1 MTYKKQILAVAIAM
15 AASASLVA
23 QEAETEAKIQQA
35 EAQQTEQA
43 VAEENPSSFAIEEVY
58 VEGVKSAELNARQA
72 ERDKSVF
79 SSVITQDDSGNFADQ
94 NVAESLQR
102 LPGITLQ
109 SSEGEGKFINL
120 RGLGPGFVSVQM
132 NGSEM
137 ANSGGGPADSESRGF
152 SLDAL
157 PADVLQS
164 IEVLKSLTPDMDL
177 NSIGG
182 SVNVTTI
189 SALDRGENT
198 IKLRAQG
205 AFQEQSGETS
215 PKLTLQGTNIFADET
230 IGFSYS
236 LSYENRVT
244 EGYESRAHDSS
255 LPRYISV
262 AGVDE
267 TMLIPFEL
275 QNRQE
280 NAERE
285 RIAGIFDLEY
295 RPNDNSKYYARYSN
309 TVYTDEDV
317 AMREYYRWGQADDDE
332 VVYLDPATNTF
343 GSAGI
348 DLQHQYFMQESES
361 DTKVFALG
369 GENLFGNNYTLDYEL
384 THSNATQDTPD
395 SRRVQFRVRDI
406 TALGRTG
413 EDFLNGQIVHP
424 EQLATLAGLESLT
437 GGNVGANGYLV
448 GEQVQANMLYD
459 NLFMEQSSREDTI
472 DQVSLNL
479 RRDFDM
485 GPVNFVK
492 TGFKIKNRERNRDK
506 NRISVDPRD
515 KYFYGC
521 DGDEACEDAARSSL
535 GYYET
540 FIPDNDLFDHAFISE
555 AAAEQLIAATRK
567 IGDNYD
573 PEERELES
581 TRNDYDITEDTAAAY
596 VMGEFQVTETGALI
610 AGVRYEQTDFN
621 STGYLSIRND
631 REESADQLESFDIA
645 VPLDDTSNSYSGFFP
660 SLHYRDEL
668 RDDLLLRASLWTS
681 FSRPSFDEARAYAQ
695 VRDRVEF
702 CNFDP
707 AAGLE
712 PGKECSDQPADLQG
726 AIAEA
731 DYTDEYKAQNLTM
744 SSENIL
750 EIGNPKL
757 DPMTAT
763 NFDVSL
769 GWYANENLFI
779 QAAAFYKQIDD
790 FIVEVSGADLNLA
803 DLPYTLPVDQV
814 TMFNIPADL
823 QLNNAQTYLNGEGAD
838 VYGLEVTYNQ
848 YFTQGLLAN
857 FFIQSNFTLLHS
869 EADVGDSV
877 RADKIRL
884 PEQADVTVNTTL
896 GWENDDFSVRFITNY
911 RSEILKRIGSCTDTD
926 IAADAA
932 LGYSQNCNAWADVY
946 QDAGV
951 TYDIKATYNVND
963 SIKLYFDAV
972 NITDESNI
980 QYFDGNAASNGHMMF
995 LRETY
1000 GPTYQLGMNVQF

>member
-15 AASASLVA
+15 AASTSLMA
-23 QEAETEAKIQQA
+23 QEA
-35 EAQQTEQA
+35 TEQA
-43 VAEENPSSFAIEEVY
+43 GNTSEETSDYSIEEVY
-58 VEGVKSAELNARQA
+58 VEGVKSAELNARAA
-72 ERDKSVF
+72 ERDKNVF

-157 PADVLQS
+157 PADVLSS

-182 SVNVTTI
+182 SVNVTTV
-189 SALDRGENT
+189 SALDRGKDT
-198 IKLRAQG
+198 FKVRAQG
-205 AFQEQSGETS
+205 AFQDQSGETS

-255 LPRYISV
+255 LPRYMTLDGADSP
-262 AGVDE
+262 
-267 TMLIPFEL
+267 MLIPFEL

-295 RPNDNSKYYARYSN
+295 RPTDNSKYYARFSN
-309 TVYTDEDV
+309 TVYTDEDT
-317 AMREYYRWGQADDDE
+317 ALREYYRWGQADADE
-332 VVYLDPATNTF
+332 VVYLDAANNVF
-343 GSAGI
+343 GSGGI
-348 DLQHQYFMQESES
+348 DLQHQFFMQESES
-361 DTKVFALG
+361 DTKVFSLG
-369 GENLFGNNYTLDYEL
+369 GENLFGNNWTADYEV
-384 THSNATQDTPD
+384 TYSSATQDSPD
-395 SRRVQFRVRDI
+395 GRRVQFRSRDI
-406 TALGRTG
+406 TALGHTG
-413 EDFLNGQIVHP
+413 EDFLNGQIIHP
-424 EQLATLAGLESLT
+424 DQLGDLAGIE
-437 GGNVGANGYLV
+437 NVEGANGFGPSGYQY
-448 GEQVQANMLYD
+448 GEVVQPYMLYD
-459 NLFMEQSSREDTI
+459 NLFMEDSYRED
-472 DQVSLNL
+472 SLSQAMANL
-479 RRDFDM
+479 RKDFDM

-506 NRISVDPRD
+506 NRVSIIPND
-515 KYFYGC
+515 KRVAGC
-521 DGDEACEDAARSSL
+521 DGDQECLDNAGARL
-535 GYYET
+535 GDFET
-540 FIPDNDLFDHAFISE
+540 FMPDNPLFDHAFITQAE
-555 AAAEQLIAATRK
+555 AERLIAATRQ
-567 IGDNYD
+567 IADSYD
-573 PEERELES
+573 PEQRELES
-581 TRNDYDITEDTAAAY
+581 TRNDYEITEDTAAAY
-596 VMGEFQVTETGALI
+596 IMGEFQVTDTGALI

-631 REESADQLESFDIA
+631 RDESADQLESFDIA

-695 VRDRVEF
+695 VRDRVIF
-702 CNFDP
+702 CNYDP
-707 AAGLE
+707 AANLE
-712 PGKECSDQPADLQG
+712 AGKECNDRPAELQG
-726 AIAEA
+726 EIAEE
-731 DYTDEYKAQNLTM
+731 DFTDGYKAQNLEM
-744 SSENIL
+744 SADNVL

-757 DPMTAT
+757 DAMTAT
-763 NFDVSL
+763 NFDISL
-769 GWYANENLFI
+769 GWYASENLFI
-779 QAAAFYKQIDD
+779 QGAAFYKQIDD
-790 FIVEVSGADLNLA
+790 FIVEVAGADLKLA

-814 TMFNIPADL
+814 TMFNIPSNL
-823 QLNNAQTYLNGEGAD
+823 QLTNAQTYLNGKGAE
-838 VYGLEVTYNQ
+838 VYGLEMTYNQ
-848 YFTQGLLAN
+848 YFVEGLLKN

-869 EADVGDSV
+869 EADVGESV
-877 RADKIRL
+877 RAETIRL

-896 GWENDDFSVRFITNY
+896 GWENNDFSVRFITNY
-911 RSEILKRIGSCTDTD
+911 RSEILKRIGSCTEAD

-932 LGYSQNCNAWADVY
+932 LGYSQDCAAWSDVY

-951 TYDIKATYNVND
+951 TFDIKATYSVND
-963 SIKLYFDAV
+963 NVKLYLDAV
-972 NITDESNI
+972 NITDQSNI
-980 QYFDGNAASNGHMMF
+980 QYFEGNEYSSGHMMY
-995 LRETY
+995 LSETY
-1000 GPTYQLGMNVQF
+1000 GPTYQMGVNVQF

>member
-15 AASASLVA
+15 AASTNLMA
-23 QEAETEAKIQQA
+23 QEAQQQKAET
-35 EAQQTEQA
+35 T
-43 VAEENPSSFAIEEVY
+43 SDFSMEEVT
-58 VEGVKSAELNARQA
+58 VEGVRNAELNARQA
-72 ERDKSVF
+72 ERDKNIF

-182 SVNVTTI
+182 SVNVTTV

-198 IKLRAQG
+198 FKVRAQG
-205 AFQEQSGETS
+205 AYQDQSGEMS
-215 PKLTLQGTNIFADET
+215 PKLTLQGTNIFADEKL
-230 IGFSYS
+230 GFSYS
-236 LSYENRVT
+236 LSYENRVS

-255 LPRYISV
+255 LPRYITLDGADSP
-262 AGVDE
+262 
-267 TMLIPFEL
+267 MLIPFEL

-295 RPNDNSKYYARYSN
+295 RPDDNSKYYARYSN
-309 TVYTDEDV
+309 TVYTDKDT
-317 AMREYYRWGQADDDE
+317 ALREYYRWGQASDDE
-332 VVYLDPATNTF
+332 VVYYDAANNVF
-343 GSAGI
+343 GSGGI
-348 DLQHQYFMQESES
+348 DLQHQFFMQESES

-369 GENLFGNNYTLDYEL
+369 GENLFGDNWTLDYEL
-384 THSNATQDTPD
+384 THSSATQDSPD
-395 SRRVQFRVRDI
+395 SSRVQFRVRDI

-424 EQLATLAGLESLT
+424 SQLAELAGMESVPGS
-437 GGNVGANGYLV
+437 GGFGPSGYQY
-448 GEQVQANMLYD
+448 GESVQPFMLYD
-459 NLFMEQSSREDTI
+459 NLFMENSFREDTL
-472 DQVSLNL
+472 DQAMANL
-479 RRDFDM
+479 RKDFDI
-485 GPVNFVK
+485 GPVNYIK

-506 NRISVDPRD
+506 NRISVHPGD
-515 KYFYGC
+515 KKAAGC
-521 DGDEACEDAARSSL
+521 AGDQACIDAAGVRL
-535 GYYET
+535 GDVET
-540 FIPDNDLFDHAFISE
+540 FMPDNPLFDHAFITE
-555 AAAEQLIAATRK
+555 AEAKRLIEQTRI
-567 IGDNYD
+567 IGENYD
-573 PEERELES
+573 PEQRELDS
-581 TRNDYDITEDTAAAY
+581 TRNDYQLSEDTAAAY
-596 VMGEFQVTETGALI
+596 IMGEFQVTDTGTLI
-610 AGVRYEQTDFN
+610 AGVRYEKTDFN

-645 VPLDDTSNSYSGFFP
+645 VPLDDTSNSYDGFFP

-668 RDDLLLRASLWTS
+668 REDLLFRASLWTS

-695 VRDRVEF
+695 VVDRVIF
-702 CNFDP
+702 CNYDP
-707 AAGLE
+707 AANLAVE
-712 PGKECSDQPADLQG
+712 NQCSDQPADLQG
-726 AIAEA
+726 DIAEA
-731 DYTDEYKAQNLTM
+731 DYTDTYKQQHLTM
-744 SSENIL
+744 SPDNVVEL
-750 EIGNPKL
+750 GNPKL
-757 DPMTAT
+757 DAMRAT
-763 NFDVSL
+763 NFDISL
-769 GWYANENLFI
+769 GWYASDDLFI
-779 QAAAFYKQIDD
+779 QGAAFYKKIDD
-790 FIVEVSGADLNLA
+790 FIVNVAGADLNLA
-803 DLPYTLPVDQV
+803 ELPYTLPVDQV
-814 TMFNIPADL
+814 TMFQIPADL
-823 QLNNAQTYLNGEGAD
+823 QLANASTYLNGEGAD

-848 YFTQGLLAN
+848 YFTQGLLNN

-869 EADVGDSV
+869 EADAGASV
-877 RADKIRL
+877 RAEKIRL

-896 GWENDDFSVRFITNY
+896 GWENDFFSVRFITNY
-911 RSEILKRIGSCTDTD
+911 RSEILKRIGSCTEAD

-932 LGYSQNCNAWADVY
+932 LGYSQNCAAWSDVY

-951 TYDIKATYNVND
+951 TYDIKATYDVSDNV
-963 SIKLYFDAV
+963 KLYLDAV

-980 QYFDGNAASNGHMMF
+980 QYFEGNEFSSGHMMF

-1000 GPTYQLGMNVQF
+1000 GPTYQLGVNVQF

>member
-1 MTYKKQILAVAIAM
+1 MTYKKQILAVAVAM
-15 AASASLVA
+15 VASASLVA
-23 QEAETEAKIQQA
+23 QEAETD
-35 EAQQTEQA
+35 EAQTSAQQSEQRQQEQA
-43 VAEENPSSFAIEEVY
+43 ADFSLEEVY
-58 VEGVKSAELNARQA
+58 VEGVKSAELNARAA
-72 ERDKSVF
+72 ERNKDVF

-137 ANSGGGPADSESRGF
+137 ANSGGGPADGEGRGF

-189 SALDRGENT
+189 SALDRGEDT
-198 IKLRAQG
+198 LKLRAQG
-205 AFQEQSGETS
+205 SFQDQSGESS

-230 IGFSYS
+230 IGVSYS

-244 EGYESRAHDSS
+244 EGYESRAHSNT
-255 LPRYISV
+255 LPRYIEMDG
-262 AGVDE
+262 ADAP
-267 TMLIPFEL
+267 MLLPHEL

-285 RIAGIFDLEY
+285 RIAGIFDLDY
-295 RPNDNSKYYARYSN
+295 RPNENSKYYARFSN
-309 TVYTDEDV
+309 TVYTDEDT
-317 AMREYYRWGQADDDE
+317 ALREYYRWGQADDDE
-332 VVYLDPATNTF
+332 VLYYDGASNVF
-343 GSAGI
+343 GSTGV
-348 DLQHQYFMQESES
+348 DLQHQFFIQESES

-369 GENLFGNNYTLDYEL
+369 GENLFGDNWTLDYEL
-384 THSNATQDTPD
+384 THSNATQDSPD
-395 SRRVQFRVRDI
+395 GRRVQFRVRDI

-413 EDFLNGQIVHP
+413 EDYLNGQIVHP
-424 EQLATLAGLESLT
+424 DQLGDLAGLESVA
-437 GGNVGANGYLV
+437 GGNVGPNGYLV
-448 GEQVQANMLYD
+448 GEQVQSNMLYD
-459 NLFMEQSSREDTI
+459 NLFMEDSFREDNL
-472 DQVSLNL
+472 DQANLNL
-479 RRDFDM
+479 RKDFVM
-485 GPVNFVK
+485 GPLNYIK
-492 TGFKIKNRERNRDK
+492 TGVRIKNRERIRDK
-506 NRISVDPRD
+506 NRVSIDPRD

-521 DGDEACEDAARSSL
+521 DGDEVCEDSARSSL
-535 GYYET
+535 GNYET
-540 FIPDNDLFDHAFISE
+540 FMPNNPLFDHAFISQR
-555 AAAEQLIAATRK
+555 AANQLINETRK

-573 PEERELES
+573 PAEREIES
-581 TRNDYDITEDTAAAY
+581 TRNDYEIIEETAAAY
-596 VMGEFQVTETGALI
+596 IMGEFQVTDTGTLI
-610 AGVRYEQTDFN
+610 TGIRYEQTDFN

-645 VPLDDTSNSYSGFFP
+645 VPLDDTSNSYSDFFP
-660 SLHYRDEL
+660 SVHYRDEL

-695 VRDRVEF
+695 VRDRVLF
-702 CNFDP
+702 CNNDP

-712 PGKECSDQPADLQG
+712 GDDACSDKPGELQG
-726 AIAEA
+726 DIAEA
-731 DYTDEYKAQNLTM
+731 DYTDEYKSQNLEM
-744 SSENIL
+744 SPDNIL

-757 DPMTAT
+757 DAMNST
-763 NFDVSL
+763 NLDLSL
-769 GWYANENLFI
+769 GWYASENLFI
-779 QAAAFYKQIDD
+779 QGAAFYKSIDD
-790 FIVEVSGADLNLA
+790 FIVEVAGADLNLA

-814 TMFNIPADL
+814 DMFHIPANL
-823 QLNNAQTYLNGEGAD
+823 QLTNAQTYLNGDGAD
-838 VYGLEVTYNQ
+838 VYGLEFTYNQ
-848 YFTQGLLAN
+848 YFMEGMLKN

-869 EADVGDSV
+869 EADVGDTV
-877 RADKIRL
+877 RAETIRL

-896 GWENDDFSVRFITNY
+896 GWENNDFSLRFITNY
-911 RSEILKRIGSCTDTD
+911 RSEILKRIGSCTEAD

-932 LGYSQNCNAWADVY
+932 LGYSQNCAAWSDVY
-946 QDAGV
+946 QDAGA
-951 TYDIKATYNVND
+951 TYDIKATYNVNEN
-963 SIKLYFDAV
+963 IRVYFDAV

-980 QYFDGNAASNGHMMF
+980 QYFEGNADSNGHMMF

-1000 GPTYQLGMNVQF
+1000 GPSYQMGVNVQF

>member
-15 AASASLVA
+15 AASTSLMA
-23 QEAETEAKIQQA
+23 QEANQQA
-35 EAQQTEQA
+35 EEKK
-43 VAEENPSSFAIEEVY
+43 AEESSDFSIEEVY

-72 ERDKSVF
+72 ERNKDVF

-137 ANSGGGPADSESRGF
+137 ANSGGGAADSESRGF

-189 SALDRGENT
+189 SALDRGEDT

-205 AFQEQSGETS
+205 AFQEQSGESS

-244 EGYESRAHDSS
+244 EGYESRAHDAS
-255 LPRYISV
+255 LPRFITLDGADSP
-262 AGVDE
+262 
-267 TMLIPFEL
+267 MLIPFEL

-295 RPNDNSKYYARYSN
+295 RPNDNSNYYARFSN
-309 TVYTDEDV
+309 TVFTDEDT
-317 AMREYYRWGQADDDE
+317 ALREYYRWGQASDSE
-332 VVYLDPATNTF
+332 VVYLDPANNVF
-343 GSAGI
+343 GTGGM
-348 DLQHQYFMQESES
+348 DLQQQFFIQESES
-361 DTKVFALG
+361 DTKVFSLG
-369 GENLFGNNYTLDYEL
+369 GENLFGNNWALDYEIS
-384 THSNATQDTPD
+384 HSNATQDSPD
-395 SRRVQFRVRDI
+395 GRRVQFRARKLS
-406 TALGRTG
+406 ALGATG
-413 EDFLNGQIVHP
+413 EDYLNGQIVHP
-424 EQLATLAGLESLT
+424 DQLSDLAGGAEVPDV
-437 GGNVGANGYLV
+437 GGFGPSGYQY
-448 GEQVQANMLYD
+448 GETVQPYMLYD
-459 NLFMEQSSREDTI
+459 NLFMEESFREDTI
-472 DQVSLNL
+472 DQAMANL
-479 RRDFDM
+479 RKDFDL
-485 GPVNFVK
+485 GPVNYIK
-492 TGFKIKNRERNRDK
+492 TGFRIKNRERNRDK
-506 NRISVDPRD
+506 NRVSIVPND
-515 KYFYGC
+515 KRVAGC
-521 DGDEACEDAARSSL
+521 AGDEVCLENAGARL
-535 GYYET
+535 GDFET
-540 FIPDNDLFDHAFISE
+540 FMPDNPLFDHAFIT
-555 AAAEQLIAATRK
+555 AAEAERLIAATRQ
-567 IGDNYD
+567 IADSYD
-573 PEERELES
+573 PEQRELES
-581 TRNDYDITEDTAAAY
+581 TRNDYEITEDTAAAY
-596 VMGEFQVTETGALI
+596 IMGEFQVTETGALI
-610 AGVRYEQTDFN
+610 AGVRYEKTDFN

-645 VPLDDTSNSYSGFFP
+645 VPLDDTANAYDGFFP

-668 RDDLLLRASLWTS
+668 REDLLLRASIWTS
-681 FSRPSFDEARAYAQ
+681 FTRPSFDEARAYAQ
-695 VRDRVEF
+695 VRDRVIF
-702 CNFDP
+702 CNYDT
-707 AAGLE
+707 AANLGDDN
-712 PGKECSDQPADLQG
+712 CSDRPADLQG
-726 AIAEA
+726 DIADA
-731 DYTDEYKAQNLTM
+731 DFTDAYKSQNMTM
-744 SSENIL
+744 SADNVL

-757 DPMTAT
+757 DAMTAT

-769 GWYANENLFI
+769 GWYASENLFI
-779 QAAAFYKQIDD
+779 QGAAFYKQIDD
-790 FIVEVSGADLNLA
+790 FIVEVAGANLNLS

-814 TMFNIPADL
+814 TMFNIPSDL
-823 QLNNAQTYLNGEGAD
+823 QLSNAQTYLNGDRAE

-848 YFTQGLLAN
+848 YFVEGLLAN

-877 RADKIRL
+877 RAESIRM

-896 GWENDDFSVRFITNY
+896 GWENNDFSVRFITNY
-911 RSEILKRIGSCTDTD
+911 RSEILKRIGSCTADD

-932 LGYSQNCNAWADVY
+932 LGYSQNCAAWSDVY
-946 QDAGV
+946 QDAGI

-963 SIKLYFDAV
+963 NVKLYLDAV
-972 NITDESNI
+972 NITDQSNI
-980 QYFDGNAASNGHMMF
+980 QYFEGNEYSNGHMMF
-995 LRETY
+995 LSETY
-1000 GPTYQLGMNVQF
+1000 GPTYQLGVNVQF